1 MLVIVFDGI
10 CNLCSGFMR
19 FVYKRDKNSCFKF
32 AWIQS
37 ERGKALLEGYGFSKD
52 KSDTILFIEQD
63 RVYTKST
70 AFLKIVN
77 YLNYP
82 WPLLRAAYLI
92 PVYFRDKLYD
102 LIAQNRYRW
111 FGKKDSCMAPDGKLR
126 DRFL

>member
-1 MLVIVFDGI
+1 MYVVIFDGI

-19 FVYKRDKNSCFKF
+19 FVYKRDKNERFKF

-37 ERGKALLEGYGFSKD
+37 EQGKALLRRYGISKD
-52 KSDTILFIEQD
+52 KIDTIIYID
-63 RVYTKST
+63 HNRVYTKST
-70 AFLKIVN
+70 AFLRIVK

-82 WPLLRAAYLI
+82 WPLLQAGYLI

-102 LIAQNRYRW
+102 WVAQNRYRW
-111 FGKKDSCMAPDGKLR
+111 FGKKDSCIITNGEIG